1 MIEFYRQKDFYNWLP
16 INKDKLLE
24 YCGVTQEEFYER
36 YMIDSIVQLDSED
49 IRDLMEILIEVN
61 KDNK

>member
-1 MIEFYRQKDFYNWLP
+1 LLP

-36 YMIDSIVQLDSED
+36 YMIDGIVQLDSED